1 MVIDSS
7 ALIALLLGEPETA
20 AFVSAIAVASRR
32 LLGALAYLETAIVMV
47 SRSGPAARERLD
59 WLLTELGIEIV
70 PFAQD
75 HAALAISAFQQYGKG
90 TGHPAGLNFGDCFS
104 YALAKYLGEPL
115 LFKGNDFA
123 QTDIEIVPLATIE
136 NG

>member
-20 AFVSAIAVASRR
+20 AFVAAIAAASRR
-32 LLGALAYLETAIVMV
+32 LLGAPSYLETAIVMV
-47 SRSGPAARERLD
+47 SRSGPAAKERLD
-59 WLLTELGIEIV
+59 RLLAELGIEIV

-90 TGHPAGLNFGDCFS
+90 TGHSAG
-104 YALAKYLGEPL
+104 
-115 LFKGNDFA
+115 
-123 QTDIEIVPLATIE
+123 
-136 NG
+136 